1 MGAVGVNS
9 LETACS
15 TVNRQHEIKYR
26 CISVCVQQ
34 CQRSSFRTI
43 ASKRTPSGCRSGH
56 CAFISASR
64 LIAWCSGYF
73 VHLFIKQAF

>member
-26 CISVCVQQ
+26 CIS
-34 CQRSSFRTI
+34 
-43 ASKRTPSGCRSGH
+43 
-56 CAFISASR
+56 
-64 LIAWCSGYF
+64 CSGYF
-73 VHLFIKQAF
+73 VHLFSKQAF